1 MLTKL
6 VMELINPPEACS
18 NMAACFLEKRKQILS
33 YECITEYKMNHIK
46 CQSFT
51 SQVIM
56 EIQLKKQLN
65 STKHLGNNKPKQSQ
79 LEIVNKPASN
89 TKSGCN

>member
-1 MLTKL
+1 
-6 VMELINPPEACS
+6 MELINPPEACS

-33 YECITEYKMNHIK
+33 YECIIEYKMNHIK

-56 EIQLKKQLN
+56 EIQLKK
-65 STKHLGNNKPKQSQ
+65 
-79 LEIVNKPASN
+79 
-89 TKSGCN
+89 